1 LTRPYEYT
9 STERVTDGMARQ
21 QNQATGRAPR
31 VPASIAG
38 IIAAASGIAG
48 AAVTFVAGRSLLQD
62 SLGLHPTGKAAE
74 LVSALVDAA
83 YHTLQS
89 RAIVAIVVA
98 VILTSLAVGVRG
110 GRTGVR
116 IALTI
121 FLLISMGVWFLNL
134 RDGGVPGLIR
144 GIDGAA
150 MLFSL
155 SALLFTWLPSS
166 ASRRAAGG
174 AASQ

>member
-1 LTRPYEYT
+1 MTRPYEYAP
-9 STERVTDGMARQ
+9 TERVSDGTTWQ
-21 QNQATGRAPR
+21 QSQAAGRAPR

-38 IIAAASGIAG
+38 LIAAGSGIAG
-48 AAVTFVAGRSLLQD
+48 AAVTFAAGKSMLQD

-89 RAIVAIVVA
+89 RAIVAVVIA
-98 VILTSLAVGVRG
+98 IILAALAIGVRG

-116 IALTI
+116 IGLTI
-121 FLLISMGVWFLNL
+121 CLLVAMGVWFLNL
-134 RDGGVPGLIR
+134 RDGGVPGVIR

-155 SALLFTWLPSS
+155 SALILTWLPSS

-174 AASQ
+174 VTNR